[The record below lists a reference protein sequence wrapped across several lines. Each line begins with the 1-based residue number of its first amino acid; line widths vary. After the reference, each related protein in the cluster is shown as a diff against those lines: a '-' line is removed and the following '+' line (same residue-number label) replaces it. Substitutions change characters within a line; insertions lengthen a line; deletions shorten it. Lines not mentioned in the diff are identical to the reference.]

1 LIQVAYKDRNASNLI
16 ALSDFTPTDFTA
28 QPDLPPA
35 ESSWTNA
42 RSEKKQAPAV
52 TVAVDE
58 GGDIPIPD
66 FSGKTMREVA
76 ETCLKLG
83 LDPFLVGSGLAVSQ
97 VPAGMKLRRGAK
109 LTVQFG
115 VQFGA
120 TAEKIARPKRKRRH

>member
-1 LIQVAYKDRNASNLI
+1 M
-16 ALSDFTPTDFTA
+16 
-28 QPDLPPA
+28 
-35 ESSWTNA
+35 
-42 RSEKKQAPAV
+42 

-97 VPAGMKLRRGAK
+97 VPGAGMKLRGGAK